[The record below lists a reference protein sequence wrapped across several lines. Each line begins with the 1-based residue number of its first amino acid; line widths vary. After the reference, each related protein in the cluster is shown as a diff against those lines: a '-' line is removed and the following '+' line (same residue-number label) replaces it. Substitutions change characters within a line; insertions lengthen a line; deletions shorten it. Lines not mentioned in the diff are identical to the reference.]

1 MLTGQVVIPDY
12 AGDPERY
19 QEAVWIPP
27 GWEWIDPLKEA
38 NANARALE
46 TGQTTL
52 QKICAA
58 RGEDW
63 RELLEQRAREI
74 AWLKEF
80 TGEEIN
86 SDGKK
91 S

>member
-1 MLTGQVVIPDY
+1 M
-12 AGDPERY
+12 
-19 QEAVWIPP
+19 
-27 GWEWIDPLKEA
+27 KEA
-38 NANARALE
+38 NANSVALQ

-74 AWLKEF
+74 DWLKKL
-80 TGEEIN
+80 TEEDADEKDD
-86 SDGKK
+86 SAGT
-91 S
+91 